1 MSIGVAED
9 AAEDT
14 LACEMEG
21 VPTDSSNL
29 AIKVTHKPSRPP
41 DVGSPMFAIPSGRS
55 QVLLKY

>member
-29 AIKVTHKPSRPP
+29 AIKV
-41 DVGSPMFAIPSGRS
+41 
-55 QVLLKY
+55 

>member
-14 LACEMEG
+14 LTCKMEG

-29 AIKVTHKPSRPP
+29 AIKVSTKPVLATTSCL
-41 DVGSPMFAIPSGRS
+41 PSCS
-55 QVLLKY
+55 LANASKILH